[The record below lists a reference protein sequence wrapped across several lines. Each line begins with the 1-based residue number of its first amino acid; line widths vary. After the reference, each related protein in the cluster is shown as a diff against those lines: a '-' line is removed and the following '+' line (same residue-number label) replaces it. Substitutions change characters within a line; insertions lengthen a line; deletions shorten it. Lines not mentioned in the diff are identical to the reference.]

1 MDTSKVYDVSEKQRK
16 IAEWR
21 DAKRKELR
29 ALYLKDSGHPT
40 KTLLLDEGLIR
51 YASAKTTISKFYMPT
66 ALNLFVKTIIIFGP
80 IFGLTWLLKKS
91 KGADEHRFRTGQ
103 VSYADRNPKFL

>member
-40 KTLLLDEGLIR
+40 KTLLVRKLVE
-51 YASAKTTISKFYMPT
+51 S
-66 ALNLFVKTIIIFGP
+66 
-80 IFGLTWLLKKS
+80 
-91 KGADEHRFRTGQ
+91 
-103 VSYADRNPKFL
+103 

>member
-1 MDTSKVYDVSEKQRK
+1 MIKQEIYEKIREYSEVQSDQIMDTRNVYDVSEKQRK

-40 KTLLLDEGLIR
+40 RTLLVR
-51 YASAKTTISKFYMPT
+51 KF
-66 ALNLFVKTIIIFGP
+66 I
-80 IFGLTWLLKKS
+80 
-91 KGADEHRFRTGQ
+91 
-103 VSYADRNPKFL
+103 

>member
-1 MDTSKVYDVSEKQRK
+1 MIKQKIDEKVREYLEVQSDQIMDTSKVYDVSEKQRK

-40 KTLLLDEGLIR
+40 RTLLVCKLIE
-51 YASAKTTISKFYMPT
+51 S
-66 ALNLFVKTIIIFGP
+66 
-80 IFGLTWLLKKS
+80 
-91 KGADEHRFRTGQ
+91 
-103 VSYADRNPKFL
+103 